1 MRWPTSPSL
10 SAVAAKRAA
19 VALALVA
26 LALVMAVGRARGV
39 EGARVP
45 RPPTVAPPSTNM
57 SFGSGN
63 NEGVEMRRLAG
74 GGASAEDEDYG
85 YVDPPPDTN
94 RRGDGA
100 PIPHKHN

>member
-19 VALALVA
+19 VVLALV
-26 LALVMAVGRARGV
+26 LAMAVGRARGV
-39 EGARVP
+39 GGARVP
-45 RPPTVAPPSTNM
+45 RPPTVTTNM
-57 SFGSGN
+57 SFGGGN
-63 NEGVEMRRLAG
+63 DEGVEMRRLAG
-74 GGASAEDEDYG
+74 GGASAENEDYG

-94 RRGDGA
+94 RRGAGA